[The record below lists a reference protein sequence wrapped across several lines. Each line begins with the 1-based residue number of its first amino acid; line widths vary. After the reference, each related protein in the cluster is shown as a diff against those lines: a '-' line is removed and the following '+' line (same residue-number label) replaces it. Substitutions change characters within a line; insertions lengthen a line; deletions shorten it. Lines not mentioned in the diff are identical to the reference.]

1 MYLDVTYFGYGV
13 GLVMAAWFMGMIVGT
28 VFRALRS
35 MWFFSLFFLLFVP
48 SLQAAQFNCYTLST
62 AFISH
67 VNTVAGPDDYL
78 SINGV
83 VVNNIVGNIIQALPC
98 KGLVDISC
106 SDNDVVVSIV
116 TTERYAPKRIQE
128 YMTLVS
134 LFVGSIAAIAF
145 VLAIESL
152 SGSRGSV

>member
-35 MWFFSLFFLLFVP
+35 MWFFGLFFFLFVP
-48 SLQAAQFNCYTLST
+48 SLQAATFDCYTLST
-62 AFISH
+62 AFIAH
-67 VNTVAGPDDYL
+67 ENHNNDYVAV
-78 SINGV
+78 NGV
-83 VVNNIVGNIIQALPC
+83 STGPVLDGNIIQSLPC
-98 KGLVDISC
+98 KGLIDISC
-106 SDNDVVVSIV
+106 EDDDVTVSIV
-116 TTERYAPKRIQE
+116 TTERFAPKRIQE

-145 VLAIESL
+145 VIAVDTL